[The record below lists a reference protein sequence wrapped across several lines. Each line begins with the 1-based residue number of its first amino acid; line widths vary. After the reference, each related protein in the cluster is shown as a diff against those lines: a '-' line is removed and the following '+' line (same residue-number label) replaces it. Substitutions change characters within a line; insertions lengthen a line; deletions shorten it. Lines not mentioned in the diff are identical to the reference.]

1 MALSLGEVLRRST
14 TYLAQANLPT
24 PRLDA
29 ELLMAHS
36 LGLIRL
42 DLYIQFDRPLDEA
55 ELARLR
61 ELLRERVRGRPVAY
75 LLGQKEFYGL
85 PFLVDP
91 GVLIPRPETELL
103 VQLGLERMGSS
114 PGLGA
119 DLGCGSGCIGIALL
133 ASAPLLQIDAV
144 DIEPAAVELTRQN
157 AAANHVA
164 GRTEVFQG
172 DWTAPL
178 SGRGLYQ
185 LIVSNPPYVS
195 SQECRDLEPTVRDF
209 EPRTSLDGGA
219 DGLDAYKRLLPGIAA
234 IAAPGATVLLEGD
247 PRRME
252 LLLELCRSQWPQA
265 ELCSHRDLAG
275 HERVLKVQLG

>member
-1 MALSLGEVLRRST
+1 MALTLGEVLRRST
-14 TYLAQANLPT
+14 GYLAQADLPT

-29 ELLMAHS
+29 ELLMAES

-42 DLYIQFDRPLDEA
+42 DLYLQFDRPLDEA

-103 VQLGLERMGSS
+103 VQLGLERAGSS

-164 GRTEVFQG
+164 GRMEVFQG

-178 SGRGLYQ
+178 SGRGPYQ
-185 LIVSNPPYVS
+185 LIVSNPPYIS
-195 SQECRDLEPTVRDF
+195 SQECRELEPTVRDF

-219 DGLDAYKRLLPGIAA
+219 DGLEAYRRLLPEIAA
-234 IAAPGATVLLEGD
+234 IAAPMATVLLEGD
-247 PRRME
+247 SRRME
-252 LLLELCRSQWPQA
+252 LLLDLCRSQWPQA
-265 ELCSHRDLAG
+265 ELSSHRDLAG

>member
-42 DLYIQFDRPLDEA
+42 DLYIQFERPLEEA
-55 ELARLR
+55 QLSQLR
-61 ELLRERVRGRPVAY
+61 ELLRERVRGCPVAY
-75 LLGQKEFYGL
+75 LLGQKEFFGL
-85 PFLVDP
+85 PFTVGP

-119 DLGCGSGCIGIALL
+119 DLGCGSGCVGIAML
-133 ASAPLLQIDAV
+133 SNAPGLQMDAV
-144 DIEPAAVELTRQN
+144 DIEPAAVELTRLN
-157 AAANHVA
+157 AAANQVA
-164 GRTEVFQG
+164 DRLAVFQG
-172 DWTAPL
+172 DWTVPL
-178 SGRGLYQ
+178 EGRGPYQ
-185 LIVSNPPYVS
+185 LVVSNPPYVS
-195 SQECRDLEPTVRDF
+195 SQECGELESTVRDF

-219 DGLDAYKRLLPGIAA
+219 DGLQAYRRLLPGIAA
-234 IAAPGATVLLEGD
+234 IVAPGATVLLEGD
-247 PRRME
+247 SRRME

-265 ELCSHRDLAG
+265 ELSSHRDLAG